1 MQASLCSIM
10 VLFQTSSAPLPR
22 WNLAG
27 RRKMFPRLTEINH
40 MYISHVTFIC
50 SSKNSSRYQWHRK
63 VYFKMPLHSMF
74 LSWKSVSTKMSTNAF
89 GKGIHGFDLSARRC
103 ALGSV
108 RRTCDLM
115 SWWSFETI
123 KLPVHPFCLRILS
136 KRSR

>member
-27 RRKMFPRLTEINH
+27 RCKMFPRLTEINH
-40 MYISHVTFIC
+40 MYISHVTFMLVEE
-50 SSKNSSRYQWHRK
+50 HRK
-63 VYFKMPLHSMF
+63 VYFKMPLHSIF

-89 GKGIHGFDLSARRC
+89 EKGIHGFDLSARRC

-115 SWWSFETI
+115 SRWSFETI
-123 KLPVHPFCLRILS
+123 MLSVHPFCLRILS